1 MEPARALPVPS
12 DGKPQ
17 RWDVLFLI
25 LLAASLMGAA
35 YVGVLAYREGV
46 KTETTKRTGETL
58 MEWLAEQAAVRGTEA
73 YPHVACAARSG
84 ATWGACLS
92 QVLGEGG
99 PLQGQRNAYTGDAVR
114 ILGACGGADRSVAGH
129 MALELV
135 TPLPPGAAV
144 PFTVGPLL
152 PQASIEQKITLRV
165 AVCERD
171 GGALRVGETEF

>member
-1 MEPARALPVPS
+1 MEPARTSPVPS

-25 LLAASLMGAA
+25 FLASSLLGAA
-35 YVGVLAYREGV
+35 YVGALAYREGV
-46 KTETTKRTGETL
+46 KTENTKRTGEAL
-58 MEWLAEQAAVRGTEA
+58 MEWLADQAAVRATEA
-73 YPHVACAARSG
+73 YPHMACAARSG

-92 QVLGEGG
+92 HVLGEGG
-99 PLQGQRNAYTGDAVR
+99 PLQGHRNAFTGDEVR
-114 ILGACGGADRSVAGH
+114 ILGACGGGRSAAGH

-152 PQASIEQKITLRV
+152 PQASIEQKVTLRV
-165 AVCERD
+165 AVCEFD
-171 GGALRVGETEF
+171 GDAIRVGETEF